1 MAEPAHNRTVIY
13 ARQSRDHDGNALGVA
28 RQIDLSRALAQQRNL
43 GGLLEPIIDNDV
55 SATNGKARP
64 GYVHL
69 LELVQSGQV
78 DTIVAYHLDRLLR
91 SLAEMEELIVLC
103 ERHNVRIM
111 TVAGDLDL
119 STDMGR
125 LVGRILASVA
135 RGEVERKG
143 RRQRDAATQAAAQG
157 KAPSRGAFGHARW
170 QRRGNVRYQ
179 PPAEQIAR
187 EAEAV
192 RQAYRS
198 LFAGRS
204 PGSIAADLD
213 AQGFRTTRG
222 GQWARTEVRAML
234 LNPRNAGLR
243 YLHGE
248 RVSPGDWPEIVSEET
263 WQAAVQMLS
272 DPARRSNPSPARRW
286 IGSSLYRCG
295 MCGES
300 DMLVHY
306 REGGNRTYRCRKY
319 SNNTRDGAKVDDYV
333 LMSVAQR
340 LRTIDVV
347 RLLDGPD
354 RAPMV
359 VKLRTEA
366 AGLRRRIDDLGVDYA
381 QGLMTGGQVKVATEQ
396 MTSRLDEIDGQLAG
410 LGRRH
415 ELTDLLATAD
425 PGQAFLDGDLDVQRA
440 AIKAMC
446 TVTILPNPRGRWG
459 VVSETVRVDFH
470 EYA

>member
-1 MAEPAHNRTVIY
+1 
-13 ARQSRDHDGNALGVA
+13 
-28 RQIDLSRALAQQRNL
+28 
-43 GGLLEPIIDNDV
+43 
-55 SATNGKARP
+55 
-64 GYVHL
+64 
-69 LELVQSGQV
+69 
-78 DTIVAYHLDRLLR
+78 
-91 SLAEMEELIVLC
+91 
-103 ERHNVRIM
+103 
-111 TVAGDLDL
+111 
-119 STDMGR
+119 
-125 LVGRILASVA
+125 
-135 RGEVERKG
+135 
-143 RRQRDAATQAAAQG
+143 
-157 KAPSRGAFGHARW
+157 
-170 QRRGNVRYQ
+170 
-179 PPAEQIAR
+179 
-187 EAEAV
+187 
-192 RQAYRS
+192 
-198 LFAGRS
+198 
-204 PGSIAADLD
+204 
-213 AQGFRTTRG
+213 
-222 GQWARTEVRAML
+222 
-234 LNPRNAGLR
+234 
-243 YLHGE
+243 
-248 RVSPGDWPEIVSEET
+248 
-263 WQAAVQMLS
+263 
-272 DPARRSNPSPARRW
+272 
-286 IGSSLYRCG
+286 